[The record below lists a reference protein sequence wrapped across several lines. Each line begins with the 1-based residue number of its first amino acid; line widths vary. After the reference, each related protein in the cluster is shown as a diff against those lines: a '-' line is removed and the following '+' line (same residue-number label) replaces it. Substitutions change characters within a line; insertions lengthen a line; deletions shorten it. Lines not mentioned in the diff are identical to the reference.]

1 MAVFNESNTVEA
13 YVRDLLA
20 GQVKV
25 VPANAVQE
33 PHASYGLS
41 PKASAG
47 ATPPRLRCRARFRK
61 YLSSP
66 GCAMR

>member
-1 MAVFNESNTVEA
+1 MFNESNTVEA

-20 GQVKV
+20 GPIKAI
-25 VPANAVQE
+25 PANTVQE
-33 PHASYGLS
+33 PLPAMAPA

-47 ATPPRLRCRARFRK
+47 ATQPPLKCRARFRK
-61 YLSSP
+61 CWSSP